1 MVSERLM
8 TMEKFIY
15 QQDTA
20 IPAALLSRDHDR
32 YMTACGLAAC
42 LLTPPVTY

>member
-1 MVSERLM
+1 MVSETPM
-8 TMEKFIY
+8 TMEDLIY

-20 IPAALLSRDHDR
+20 ISAALLSRDHDR

-42 LLTPPVTY
+42 LLTPPLTY